1 MSEGTAQ
8 TGSEISPEV
17 ILEKAKDI
25 IIKLRDL
32 ERRVETEDPKKVY
45 QELKQIV
52 SEARQYALDKSIV
65 PLVRKIKAA
74 IMRRYQKL
82 AKEKLKASQKT

>member
-1 MSEGTAQ
+1 MSEGAAQ
-8 TGSEISPEV
+8 AGSEISPEM

-25 IIKLRDL
+25 IVRLREL
-32 ERRVETEDPKKVY
+32 EKKVDTEDPKKVY

-52 SEARQYALDKSIV
+52 GEARQYALDKSIV

-74 IMRRYQKL
+74 IMRKYQKL